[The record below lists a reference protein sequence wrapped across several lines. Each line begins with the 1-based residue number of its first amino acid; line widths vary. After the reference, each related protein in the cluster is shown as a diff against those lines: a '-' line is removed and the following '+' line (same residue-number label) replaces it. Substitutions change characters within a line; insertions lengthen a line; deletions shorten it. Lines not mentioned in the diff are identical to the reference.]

1 MMPLLMAS
9 EAASS
14 PLDIDRNKDSQ
25 SESEHERAKKQ
36 KATLYSLELAW
47 KKDVIINIKM
57 QEDKV
62 AADL

>member
-36 KATLYSLELAW
+36 NAILYSLELAW
-47 KKDVIINIKM
+47 KNDVIISMKM